1 LGDFDGDGRA
11 DLVSGSNCC
20 RYDLV
25 HLFLKQKDGSFAPRR
40 DVRFKRPDITA
51 KGLWR
56 GVTSPHLL
64 DWDGDGH
71 TDLVVGYVDVI
82 PYGWDWTLHIGAGP
96 LAGQAEIAVKPFP
109 LPKVPDAR
117 PVYFA
122 FADWDGDG
130 RFDLLAA
137 VRCQKG
143 SDAVRLDPQKRTDAP
158 VSYAIYWFRNT
169 TAKGEPKFAAPSPL
183 LTIPAPWQLDGFT
196 AVEGGKGGRLDLVVS
211 VSKNIRHN
219 PKHGY
224 FDVDSQLWLYR
235 RKG

>member
-1 LGDFDGDGRA
+1 M
-11 DLVSGSNCC
+11 
-20 RYDLV
+20 V
-25 HLFLKQKDGSFAPRR
+25 HLFLRKKDGSFAARQ
-40 DVRFKRPDITA
+40 DVRFKMP
-51 KGLWR
+51 GLGLLGFAR
-56 GVTSPHLL
+56 AVTNPHLL

-71 TDLVVGYVDVI
+71 TDLVVGHSEAWA
-82 PYGWDWTLHIGAGP
+82 GAEWTLYVCAGP
-96 LAGQAEIAVKPFP
+96 LAGKTELTAKPFI
-109 LPKVPDAR
+109 LPAVPDGR
-117 PVYFA
+117 PVYFG

-143 SDAVRLDPQKRTDAP
+143 IDAVRDHRSTRTGGP
-158 VSYAIYWFRNT
+158 VTYAIYWFRNT
-169 TAKGEPKFAAPSPL
+169 TAKGEPKFAPPTQL
-183 LTIPAPWQLDGFT
+183 LTIPAPWELDAFSVVDRGQ
-196 AVEGGKGGRLDLVVS
+196 GGRLDLVVS